1 MSAVQLVECPRDA
14 IQGWAHPV
22 STEDKIAYYKGLLE
36 VGFHTLDLGSFV
48 SHKAVPQMKDTRKVL
63 QSLDDE
69 GVFSSATNVL
79 VIVANERGAKD
90 AVAAP
95 GVTHLGFPMS
105 ISETF
110 QLRNTGADLNRA
122 WGQLLNIREIVEQGN
137 RQLVVYLSMG
147 FGNPY
152 GDDWSPTLLMD
163 WAAKTDEV
171 LRPEVI
177 ALSDTIGHAEPDL
190 LRTVFSELTA
200 AGLSATLGAHLHA
213 APWAAESKIQASWE
227 SGCRRF
233 DGALGG
239 IGGCPMAQDELVG
252 NLPTET
258 LVSFLKAH
266 SDLPLDER
274 AWNQSQAFAV
284 DLFG

>member
-14 IQGWAHPV
+14 IQGWARPV

-122 WGQLLNIREIVEQGN
+122 WEQLLNIREIVEQGN

-258 LVSFLKAH
+258 LVSFLRVH
-266 SDLPLDER
+266 GDLPLDER

>member
-1 MSAVQLVECPRDA
+1 
-14 IQGWAHPV
+14 
-22 STEDKIAYYKGLLE
+22 
-36 VGFHTLDLGSFV
+36 
-48 SHKAVPQMKDTRKVL
+48 MKDTQKVL

-95 GVTHLGFPMS
+95 GVTHVGFPMS

-110 QLRNTGADLNRA
+110 QLRNTGADLDRA
-122 WGQLLNIREIVEQGN
+122 WERLLNIREIVEQGN

-163 WAAKTDEV
+163 YAAKTDEV

-190 LRTVFSELTA
+190 LRSVFTELTA
-200 AGLSATLGAHLHA
+200 ARLSATLGAHLHA
-213 APWAAESKIQASWE
+213 RPWDAESKIKASWE
-227 SGCRRF
+227 GGCRRF

-258 LVSFLKAH
+258 LVSFLRAH
-266 SDLPLDER
+266 GDLPLDER
-274 AWNQSQAFAV
+274 AWNQSQAFAL
-284 DLFG
+284 DLFR

>member
-14 IQGWAHPV
+14 IQGWARPV

-69 GVFSSATNVL
+69 GGFSSATNVL

-122 WGQLLNIREIVEQGN
+122 WEQLLNIREIVEQGN

-190 LRTVFSELTA
+190 LRTVFSEITA

>member
-1 MSAVQLVECPRDA
+1 MSTVQLVECPRDA
-14 IQGWAHPV
+14 IQGWPQPV
-22 STEDKIAYYKGLLE
+22 STEDKIAYYKGLLD
-36 VGFHTLDLGSFV
+36 VGFHTLDIGSFV

-63 QSLDDE
+63 QSLDHE
-69 GVFSSATNVL
+69 GAFSSSTNVL

-95 GVTHLGFPMS
+95 GVTHVGFPMS

-122 WGQLLNIREIVEQGN
+122 WERLQTIRDIVEKNGHK
-137 RQLVVYLSMG
+137 LVVYLSMG

-152 GDDWSPTLLMD
+152 GDAWGPELLME
-163 WAAKTDEV
+163 WAAKVDEA

-177 ALSDTIGHAEPDL
+177 ALSDTIGHANPDL
-190 LRTVFSELTA
+190 IRSVFSELTKGGLNA
-200 AGLSATLGAHLHA
+200 ALGAHLHA
-213 APWAAESKIQASWE
+213 TPWEAESKIQAAWE
-227 SGCRRF
+227 GGCQRF

-252 NLPTET
+252 NLPTEA
-258 LVSFLKAH
+258 LVSFLQAH
-266 SDLPLDER
+266 SELDLNAR

-284 DLFG
+284 DLFR

>member
-14 IQGWAHPV
+14 IQGWVHPV
-22 STEDKIAYYKGLLE
+22 STEEKIAYYKGLLD

-95 GVTHLGFPMS
+95 GVTHVGFPMS

-122 WGQLLNIREIVEQGN
+122 WERLLNIREIVEQGN

-163 WAAKTDEV
+163 WAAKTDEA

-177 ALSDTIGHAEPDL
+177 TLSDTIGHAEPEL
-190 LRTVFSELTA
+190 LRSVFTELTA
-200 AGLSATLGAHLHA
+200 AELSATLGAHLHST
-213 APWAAESKIQASWE
+213 PWAAEAKIQASWE
-227 SGCRRF
+227 GGCRRF

-258 LVSFLKAH
+258 LVSFLQAH
-266 SDLPLDER
+266 SHLPLDER

>member
-14 IQGWAHPV
+14 IQGWARPV

-258 LVSFLKAH
+258 LVSFLKVH

>member
-63 QSLDDE
+63 QSLNDE

-95 GVTHLGFPMS
+95 GVTHVGFPMS

-122 WGQLLNIREIVEQGN
+122 WERLLNIREIVEQGN

-190 LRTVFSELTA
+190 LRSVFTELTA
-200 AGLSATLGAHLHA
+200 AGLSAMLGAHLHA
-213 APWAAESKIQASWE
+213 TPWATESKIQASWE
-227 SGCRRF
+227 GGCRRF

-258 LVSFLKAH
+258 LVSFLRAQG
-266 SDLPLDER
+266 DLPLDER
-274 AWNQSQAFAV
+274 AWNQSLAFAV

>member
-14 IQGWAHPV
+14 IQGWARPV

-110 QLRNTGADLNRA
+110 QLRNTGADLKRA

-284 DLFG
+284 DLFR

>member
-14 IQGWAHPV
+14 IQGWARPV

-190 LRTVFSELTA
+190 LRTVFSEITA

>member
-1 MSAVQLVECPRDA
+1 MSTVQLVECPRDA
-14 IQGWAHPV
+14 IQGWPHPV
-22 STEDKIAYYKGLLE
+22 STEDKIAYFKGLLD
-36 VGFHTLDLGSFV
+36 VGFHTLDIGSFV

-69 GVFSSATNVL
+69 GVFSSSTNVL

-95 GVTHLGFPMS
+95 GVTHVGFPMS

-110 QLRNTGADLNRA
+110 QQRNTGADLSRA
-122 WGQLLNIREIVEQGN
+122 WERLLTIREIVEKEGHN
-137 RQLVVYLSMG
+137 LVVYLSMG

-152 GDDWSPTLLMD
+152 GDAWSPELLMD
-163 WAAKTDEV
+163 WVDKVDDA

-177 ALSDTIGHAEPDL
+177 ALSDTIGHADPDL
-190 LRTVFSELTA
+190 LRSVFSELTK
-200 AGLSATLGAHLHA
+200 GRLNATLGAHLHA
-213 APWAAESKIQASWE
+213 TPWEAQSKIQAAWE
-227 SGCRRF
+227 GGCRRF

-252 NLPTET
+252 NLPTEA
-258 LVSFLKAH
+258 LVSFLQAH
-266 SDLPLDER
+266 SELDLNAR
-274 AWNQSQAFAV
+274 AWNQAQALAV
-284 DLFG
+284 DMFR

>member
-14 IQGWAHPV
+14 IQGWARPV

>member
-14 IQGWAHPV
+14 IQGWARPV

-122 WGQLLNIREIVEQGN
+122 WEQLLNIREIVEQGN

-190 LRTVFSELTA
+190 LRTVFSEITA